1 MSWTRNV
8 YIVYGQT
15 KIEVKKALCSHNIV
29 SSIFVVPNWESN
41 FERKNQNRII
51 ELNGERIYTPYRLDD
66 GTTIDQS
73 GMYIAVRTEF
83 GIDIYYDGDGNAEVK
98 ASCEWFGKLCGLLG
112 NYNGD
117 PDDDLNG
124 SDSVSYNEKSVEAFG
139 ESWREWAD
147 PSQPPEC
154 DLNQM
159 TILPAS
165 PKWFDWVDQLKARP
179 NALMPSC
186 TQSQDSV

>member
-1 MSWTRNV
+1 
-8 YIVYGQT
+8 
-15 KIEVKKALCSHNIV
+15 
-29 SSIFVVPNWESN
+29 
-41 FERKNQNRII
+41 
-51 ELNGERIYTPYRLDD
+51 
-66 GTTIDQS
+66 
-73 GMYIAVRTEF
+73 MYIAVRTEF

-124 SDSVSYNEKSVEAFG
+124 SDSVAYTEKSVEAFG